1 MMMPETNFPPGPV
14 YLDKGEDDVV
24 LVERVLAR
32 DMTAFSALVDR
43 YQKVVFNV
51 ALRFLQDHDDA
62 EDVAQTVFIKVFER
76 LSSFDRRLKFFSWL
90 YRVAV
95 NESLNALRQRKPMER
110 VTEQSQVT
118 NTDDDVERADTARQ
132 IDEAIQMLTADQ
144 RAVIILRHYEALG
157 YDEIASILNITEK
170 KVKSR
175 LFSARQTLRDL
186 LERRGVR
193 AV

>member
-1 MMMPETNFPPGPV
+1 MMKPETNFLPGQV
-14 YLDKGEDDVV
+14 YLHKGSDDSA
-24 LVERVLAR
+24 LVERALAG
-32 DMTAFSALVDR
+32 DLTAFSTLVER

-51 ALRFLQDHDDA
+51 ALRFLQDADDA
-62 EDVAQTVFIKVFER
+62 EDVAQSVFIKIYER

-90 YRVAV
+90 YRIAV

-110 VTEQSQVT
+110 VTEQEQGPGT
-118 NTDDDVERADTARQ
+118 FDEVERADTARV
-132 IDEAIQMLTADQ
+132 IDEVIQLLTADQ

-175 LFSARQTLRDL
+175 LFSARQTLREL

-193 AV
+193 GI